1 MLINPSSCPESG
13 SSTLDF
19 VYRLVLLLL
28 LSVGTVLNV
37 ALTHLYICT
46 YMLLLPFSSTPWSV
60 VPCRVPSDPAAGCVE
75 AAQSAH
81 LGSR

>member
-28 LSVGTVLNV
+28 SVGTVLNV
-37 ALTHLYICT
+37 ALTHLYIRM
-46 YMLLLPFSSTPWSV
+46 YIHATPALQQHSLV
-60 VPCRVPSDPAAGCVE
+60 CCAL
-75 AAQSAH
+75 QSPV
-81 LGSR
+81 